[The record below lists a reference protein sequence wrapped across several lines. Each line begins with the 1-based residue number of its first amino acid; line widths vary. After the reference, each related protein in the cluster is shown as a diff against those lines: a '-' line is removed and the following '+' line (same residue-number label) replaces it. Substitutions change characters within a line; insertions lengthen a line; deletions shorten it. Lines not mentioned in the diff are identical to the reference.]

1 MPGASRSPDHDERP
15 GAAGLDERKAAVL
28 RAVVEEYIETAQPV
42 GSGHVAT
49 SGGLAVSAAT
59 IRNEMGL
66 LEREGYL
73 HQPHTSA
80 GRVPTEK
87 GYRFYVD
94 NLAPPDLQAADAEQ
108 VRAFFDRAHGEIER
122 MLGQTSRLLA
132 NLTDCA
138 AVVLGPPY
146 DASRVRTAH
155 LVALTDHLVLVVVV
169 LANGVVEK
177 HTVEVD
183 QALGE
188 DDVAAAEAHLMAH
201 VEGRPT
207 AALGVAAPSG
217 SGPVDGLVAAALDRM
232 GGDTSVHDAE
242 HVFVEGASRVAS
254 SFDAVETVREVL
266 GILEEQLVVVSLLRD
281 VMSRGLSVAIGTET
295 GMAPLEEC
303 SLVVSPYE
311 VGGVPAGTIGVLGPT
326 RMDYPQALAA
336 VAVVSQ
342 RLGDRLTEA

>member
-1 MPGASRSPDHDERP
+1 MSVDRKATGPVDHT
-15 GAAGLDERKAAVL
+15 ATGLDERKAAVL

-59 IRNEMGL
+59 IRNEMGV

-94 NLAPPDLQAADAEQ
+94 HLVPPDLQTADAER
-108 VRAFFDRAHGEIER
+108 VRSFFDRAHGEIER
-122 MLGQTSRLLA
+122 MLGQTSGLLA

-146 DASRVRTAH
+146 DASLVRTAH
-155 LVALTDHLVLVVVV
+155 LVALTDHVVLVVVV
-169 LANGVVEK
+169 LANGVIEK
-177 HTVEVD
+177 HTIE
-183 QALGE
+183 LGE
-188 DDVAAAEAHLMAH
+188 PLTGDDVTRAEVRLAAH
-201 VEGRPT
+201 VEGRAT
-207 AALGVAAPSG
+207 TDLGVATVSG
-217 SGPVDGLVAAALDRM
+217 SAAIDGLVATALDLM
-232 GGDTSVHDAE
+232 GGDTRAHDAE
-242 HVFVEGASRVAS
+242 HVFVDGASRVAS
-254 SFDAVETVREVL
+254 SFDAVETVREIL
-266 GILEEQLVVVSLLRD
+266 GILEQQLVVVSLLRD
-281 VMSRGLSVAIGTET
+281 VMARGLTVAIGTET

-303 SLVVSPYE
+303 ALVVSPYE
-311 VGGVPAGTIGVLGPT
+311 IGGVPAGTIGVLGPT

-336 VAVVSQ
+336 VALVSQ
-342 RLGDRLTEA
+342 RLSDRLTEG